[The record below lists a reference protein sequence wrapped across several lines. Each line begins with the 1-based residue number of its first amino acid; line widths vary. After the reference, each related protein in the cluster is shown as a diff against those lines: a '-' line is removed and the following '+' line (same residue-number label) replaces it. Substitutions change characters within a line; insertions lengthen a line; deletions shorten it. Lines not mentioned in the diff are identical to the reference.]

1 VFTLTIGQAFGA
13 GPPVR
18 PHELRVMKLFDC
30 QVCCHTLYFEN
41 TQCEKCGHRLGYVAE
56 DQDLYAV
63 VRAGDTAD
71 HHWQIAG
78 DERRT
83 FRFCANAQ
91 YDVCNWLIPFDQD
104 GNSCTACRHN
114 HTVPNLAKPG
124 NAELWRLME
133 IAKHRLFYTLI
144 ELELP
149 RVPRTENAGQGLV
162 FEFLEDPA
170 DGKKV
175 MTGHDDGRVTIAL
188 AEADDAEREKRRKSM
203 HEPYRTLL
211 GHFRHEIGHYYW
223 DRLVRDAPA
232 LGPCRDTFGDDRMD
246 YGEALQKHYRDGAP
260 PNWRERYVS
269 AYATTHPWEDFAET
283 FAHYLHILDTLE
295 TARAFG
301 VATHPRGIA
310 EADQLSTE
318 VDFAPDK
325 AASIGPLVKAWL
337 PLTFALNS
345 LNRSMG
351 MGDLYPFVLTPTI
364 IEKLGFIHDLVHG
377 SIGATKLD
385 QPEMKPYAPV
395 PENVP
400 PPTSPNFAGAEQE
413 R

>member
-1 VFTLTIGQAFGA
+1 
-13 GPPVR
+13 
-18 PHELRVMKLFDC
+18 
-30 QVCCHTLYFEN
+30 
-41 TQCEKCGHRLGYVAE
+41 
-56 DQDLYAV
+56 
-63 VRAGDTAD
+63 
-71 HHWQIAG
+71 
-78 DERRT
+78 
-83 FRFCANAQ
+83 
-91 YDVCNWLIPFDQD
+91 
-104 GNSCTACRHN
+104 
-114 HTVPNLAKPG
+114 
-124 NAELWRLME
+124 
-133 IAKHRLFYTLI
+133 
-144 ELELP
+144 
-149 RVPRTENAGQGLV
+149 
-162 FEFLEDPA
+162 
-170 DGKKV
+170 
-175 MTGHDDGRVTIAL
+175 MTGHDDGRITIAL

-232 LGPCRDTFGDDRMD
+232 LGPCRAIFGDDRED
-246 YGEALQKHYRDGAP
+246 YTAALQRHYRDGAP
-260 PNWRERYVS
+260 PQWRNRYVS

-295 TARAFG
+295 TAESFG

-318 VDFAPDK
+318 VNFAPDK
-325 AASIGPLVKAWL
+325 AVSIAPLVKAWL

-377 SIGATKLD
+377 AVGAARPH
-385 QPEMKPYAPV
+385 QPEMEPYAPV

-400 PPTSPNFAGAEQE
+400 PPTDPEFVRTNPE